1 MDPIEKIEKLM
12 KVAYLSESLIPSTMA
27 NTIHVMKMCKAFSE
41 QGCNLDL
48 LVPQIRN
55 QEDSDYDLFEFYGV
69 APSFTL
75 ARVDKIPL
83 LGPSFSYGIKC
94 YRHLSRIRPNVV
106 FSRSFYG
113 SLFAVY
119 AGFPIVFEFHQPISD
134 FGLRHTVLFRRLIKN
149 KSFLGLV
156 VVTKALKDWYIKHF
170 QLPQEKVF
178 VAADGADLPSSSYDL
193 HENIDLS
200 DISKAGHNVAY
211 VGALYDGKGMEI
223 VLPLAHNCPD
233 VNFHIVG
240 GRTQDIEHW
249 KTKAV
254 DLKNIFFH
262 GFYPHAQVF
271 SIMKKMDVL
280 LAPNLT
286 SMKGYGGINDIGKW
300 TSPLKLFEYM
310 AAKKPIL
317 ASDIEV
323 LKEVL
328 VHEKNSI
335 LCDPDD
341 NEAWRAGL
349 RRLLNDRKLAEKLT
363 SKAFADLAEKYTW
376 SKRAETLL
384 AFIKSRL

>member
-1 MDPIEKIEKLM
+1 MKI
-12 KVAYLSESLIPSTMA
+12 AYLAESLIPSKAA
-27 NTIHVMKMCKAFSE
+27 NSIHVMKMCKAFSE
-41 QGCNLDL
+41 QGCKLDL

-69 APSFTL
+69 APSFSL
-75 ARVDKIPL
+75 ARIDIIPL

-94 YRHLSRIRPNVV
+94 YRHLFRIRPNVV
-106 FSRSFYG
+106 FGRSFFG

-119 AGFPIVFEFHQPISD
+119 AGFPTVFEFHQPISD
-134 FGLRHTVLFRRLIKN
+134 FGFRHTVLFKQLIKN

-178 VAADGADLPSSSYDL
+178 VAADGADIPSSSYDL
-193 HENIDLS
+193 HEDIDLPGLS
-200 DISKAGHNVAY
+200 EARHNVAY
-211 VGALYDGKGMEI
+211 VGALYEGKGMEI

-233 VNFHIVG
+233 VNFHIIG
-240 GRTQDIEHW
+240 GREYNIERW
-249 KTKAV
+249 KAKAV
-254 DLKNIFFH
+254 SLKNIFFH
-262 GFYPHAQVF
+262 GFYPHAQIF

-286 SMKGYGGINDIGKW
+286 SMKGYGGVNDIGKW

-310 AAKKPIL
+310 AAKRPIL

-323 LKEVL
+323 LREVL

-341 NEAWRAGL
+341 NEAWQAGL
-349 RRLLNDRKLAEKLT
+349 RRLLSDRELADRLT
-363 SKAFADLAEKYTW
+363 SKAFADLTEKYTW
-376 SKRAETLL
+376 AKRAETLL
-384 AFIKSRL
+384 AFVKSRL

>member
-1 MDPIEKIEKLM
+1 MMKI
-12 KVAYLSESLIPSTMA
+12 AYMSESLIPSTMA
-27 NTIHVMKMCKAFSE
+27 NSIHVMKMCKAFSE
-41 QGCNLDL
+41 QGCRVVL
-48 LVPQIRN
+48 LVPQVQN
-55 QEDSDYDLFEFYGV
+55 QKESDCDSFEFYGV
-69 APSFTL
+69 APSFDL
-75 ARVDKIPL
+75 VRMDKIPL
-83 LGPSFSYGIKC
+83 LRRSVSYGIKC
-94 YRHLSRIRPNVV
+94 YRDLHRIQPDIV
-106 FSRSFYG
+106 FSRSFVG

-134 FGLRHTVLFRRLIKN
+134 SGIPQAVLFKRLIK
-149 KSFLGLV
+149 KRLFLGLV

-170 QLPQEKVF
+170 QLSEDKVF
-178 VAADGADLPSSSYDL
+178 VAADGADLPLSSNAL
-193 HENIDLS
+193 HEDIDLPGLS
-200 DISKAGHNVAY
+200 DARHHVAY
-211 VGALYDGKGMEI
+211 VGALYEGKGMEI
-223 VLPLAHNCPD
+223 ILPLAHSFPD

-240 GRTQDIEHW
+240 GQVRDIEHW
-249 KTKAV
+249 KAKAV
-254 DLKNIFFH
+254 GLTNIFFH

-286 SMKGYGGINDIGKW
+286 SVKGYGGNTDIGKW

-323 LKEVL
+323 LREVL

-341 NEAWRAGL
+341 NEAWQAGL
-349 RRLLNDRKLAEKLT
+349 RRLLSDRELAGRLT
-363 SKAFADLAEKYTW
+363 NKAFADLTEKYTW

>member
-1 MDPIEKIEKLM
+1 MMKI
-12 KVAYLSESLIPSTMA
+12 AYMSESLIPSTMA
-27 NTIHVMKMCKAFSE
+27 NSIHVMKMCKAFSE
-41 QGCNLDL
+41 QGCRVVL
-48 LVPQIRN
+48 LVPRVHN
-55 QEDSDYDLFEFYGV
+55 QEESDYDSFEFYGV
-69 APSFTL
+69 APSFAL
-75 ARVDKIPL
+75 VRMDKIPL
-83 LGPSFSYGIKC
+83 LRRSISYGIKC
-94 YRHLSRIRPNVV
+94 YRDLYRIQPDIV
-106 FSRSFYG
+106 FSRSFVG

-134 FGLRHTVLFRRLIKN
+134 SGIPQAVLFKRLIK
-149 KSFLGLV
+149 KRLFLGLV

-170 QLPQEKVF
+170 QLSEEQVF
-178 VAADGADLPSSSYDL
+178 VAADGADLPLSSYDL
-193 HENIDLS
+193 HEDIDLPGLS
-200 DISKAGHNVAY
+200 DARHHVAY
-211 VGALYDGKGMEI
+211 VGALYEGKGMEI
-223 VLPLAHNCPD
+223 ILPLAHSFPD

-240 GRTQDIEHW
+240 GQVQDIEHW
-249 KTKAV
+249 KAKAV
-254 DLKNIFFH
+254 GLTNIFFH

-286 SMKGYGGINDIGKW
+286 SVKGYGGITDIGKW

-323 LKEVL
+323 LREVL

-335 LCDPDD
+335 LCDPDN
-341 NEAWRAGL
+341 NEAWQAGL
-349 RRLLNDRKLAEKLT
+349 RRLLSDRELADRLT
-363 SKAFADLAEKYTW
+363 SKAFADLTEKYTW